1 MSEQMAIYILEDQI
15 IQAKALEALVTNI
28 LHSRNIYNETIHLF
42 SRSDELLQVAH
53 QTPN

>member
-28 LHSRNIYNETIHLF
+28 LHARNIYNET
-42 SRSDELLQVAH
+42 
-53 QTPN
+53 